1 MLNQICAEVN
11 INSAL
16 FKMILLCEYLS
27 KLCLPYRSMLYNRG
41 IIQVVICEC
50 VPGKQPE
57 LYHFRARAL
66 PLASHKHTLTL
77 SHMHILTT
85 QTLRAFVVFI
95 HLLLIKNAFL
105 ILGEDPIYISRGSR
119 REERVRE
126 TKESMGR
133 RGQEMRQNY
142 KDGGSQGDKE
152 GKGLE
157 KR

>member
-1 MLNQICAEVN
+1 M
-11 INSAL
+11 
-16 FKMILLCEYLS
+16 
-27 KLCLPYRSMLYNRG
+27 
-41 IIQVVICEC
+41 
-50 VPGKQPE
+50 
-57 LYHFRARAL
+57 
-66 PLASHKHTLTL
+66 ASHKHTLTL

-133 RGQEMRQNY
+133 RWQEMRQNY

>member
-1 MLNQICAEVN
+1 MLNQICVEVN
-11 INSAL
+11 VNRAL
-16 FKMILLCEYLS
+16 FKNYFIVGISVKIVFALS
-27 KLCLPYRSMLYNRG
+27 EHAVQPGHHTST
-41 IIQVVICEC
+41 VVICEC
-50 VPGKQPE
+50 VPE

-133 RGQEMRQNY
+133 RWQEMRQNY